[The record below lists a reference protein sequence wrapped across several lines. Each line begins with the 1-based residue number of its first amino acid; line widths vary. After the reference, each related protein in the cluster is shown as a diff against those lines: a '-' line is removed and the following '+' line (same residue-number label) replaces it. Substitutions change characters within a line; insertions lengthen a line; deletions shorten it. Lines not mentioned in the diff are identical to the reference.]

1 MLVLYIALAAFAIG
15 GGIIVTGNSLS
26 AKVGRRF

>member
-15 GGIIVTGNSLS
+15 GGVIIAGNSFS
-26 AKVGRRF
+26 TKPERRF